1 MSPRSGM
8 SRGVTTGQLIASHIL
23 DTRKSGRSENRIVYT
38 PINEQGYYQ
47 PDPSHPN
54 QGYLTPHWGNLK
66 PLLLDVGS
74 QFRASNTVRETPAAR
89 LLFLNSMLYMND
101 FNEVRAFG
109 ARVSANRTSDQT
121 EIGSFWAYDGAP
133 KLGQNNSLEDN
144 ARLFDIVN
152 YGMADAGIGIWDS
165 RYYYNVWRPIVGIRQ
180 RTTSGVVDRNWRSL
194 GAATNGAGDN
204 FTLGCPSYVSDHATF
219 GSAVFQVL
227 RRFYDT
233 DDISFEFQSDEY
245 NGKTVDSITRRAR
258 PVRIRRYRSFTKAET
273 ENLLSRI
280 YLGVHWKID
289 QEG

>member
-74 QFRASNTVRETPAAR
+74 QFRASNTVRETSAAR

-121 EIGSFWAYDGAP
+121 EIGSFWAYDE
-133 KLGQNNSLEDN
+133 QNNSLEDN

-180 RTTSGVVDRNWRSL
+180 RTTSGVVTIL
-194 GAATNGAGDN
+194 
-204 FTLGCPSYVSDHATF
+204 
-219 GSAVFQVL
+219 
-227 RRFYDT
+227 
-233 DDISFEFQSDEY
+233 
-245 NGKTVDSITRRAR
+245 KVDSGIPGISIKITVFRFLHALIF
-258 PVRIRRYRSFTKAET
+258 IRFQINIQT
-273 ENLLSRI
+273 
-280 YLGVHWKID
+280 
-289 QEG
+289 